1 MPRLVLYRAS
11 GGRSLIMPDMC
22 LTFQK
27 EESDSGTR
35 GWTDGSAVK
44 TAHTALPGNPELV
57 PSILW

>member
-1 MPRLVLYRAS
+1 
-11 GGRSLIMPDMC
+11 MPDMC